1 MYSLIMTR
9 QLPFKT
15 FIIWMPQYRAL
26 VISYAYKADYEDY
39 AESLELAPH
48 YNDDQTYL
56 AVQRHMDHYLRT
68 EGEKVILGRAI
79 DWADMEL
86 LRITREHWA
95 WKLRQRIARMQTQLD
110 SLDRANKRS
119 QESERE
125 TSHSG
130 VTERANKHRNRKRPK
145 TG

>member
-9 QLPFKT
+9 QLPFRT
-15 FIIWMPQYRAL
+15 FIIWLPQYREL

-56 AVQRHMDHYLRT
+56 AVQRDMDDYLRT

-95 WKLRQRIARMQTQLD
+95 WQLRQRIAGLHALID
-110 SLDRANKRS
+110 SV
-119 QESERE
+119 ERE
-125 TSHSG
+125 
-130 VTERANKHRNRKRPK
+130 NKHSKGKGPKGLKSRSNRKTRK
-145 TG
+145 RG

>member
-1 MYSLIMTR
+1 MTK

-15 FIIWMPQYRAL
+15 FILWMPEYREL
-26 VISYAYKADYEDY
+26 VFSYATKEEYLDYVE
-39 AESLELAPH
+39 ELELPPH

-56 AVQRHMDHYLRT
+56 AVQRDMDDYLRT

-95 WKLRQRIARMQTQLD
+95 FQLRLKIARLHARLD
-110 SLDRANKRS
+110 SIERANKRS
-119 QESERE
+119 Y
-125 TSHSG
+125 G
-130 VTERANKHRNRKRPK
+130 KGGKRAEP
-145 TG
+145 